1 MAVLLS
7 GFWTIFKPVLVAER
21 PQRRHK
27 RRRRSSG
34 PGPFMDNIIAHY
46 RLRAGDAKEAAD
58 RAQKIAVEQSVEC
71 PLGAVRDSRIRD
83 EVVGKV
89 LEIRPA
95 PGGLFDVAVELCA
108 KTVGRDAG
116 QLVNMLF
123 GNTSMH
129 ADVSL
134 EDAEIPERLLDVFG
148 GPNHGLAGV
157 RSLAGAARRAMTC
170 SALKPQGMSAQEL
183 AALAREFAR
192 GGVDFIKDDH
202 GLADQE
208 YSPFVDRV
216 PACAAVM
223 REAERETG
231 RLTHYIPSLW
241 GSFDEIDRRLELAA
255 REGLS
260 AAMLAPA
267 LIGASNLVAL
277 KRKHPHFA
285 FFAHPSFTGGA
296 RISPQLYNKLYRIF
310 GADAVIFPTFGG
322 RFGYSKD
329 TCRRVAD
336 AARGPLGRLRP
347 AAPAPAGG
355 LTLKRVAETLDF
367 YGPDAMLLIG
377 GDLLL
382 AERHE
387 LAGETAAFVRAVE
400 TFSLSES

>member
-1 MAVLLS
+1 
-7 GFWTIFKPVLVAER
+7 
-21 PQRRHK
+21 
-27 RRRRSSG
+27 
-34 PGPFMDNIIAHY
+34 MDNIIAHY
-46 RLRAGDAKEAAD
+46 RLRAADAREAAD

-71 PLGAVRDSRIRD
+71 PLKAVRDPRIRD
-83 EVVGKV
+83 EIVGKV

-95 PGGLFDVAVELCA
+95 PDGLFDIIVELCA
-108 KTVGRDAG
+108 ETVGRDAG
-116 QLVNMLF
+116 QLINMLF

-134 EDAEIPERLLDVFG
+134 EDAEIPERLLDVFA
-148 GPNHGLAGV
+148 GPNHGLEGV
-157 RSLAGAARRAMTC
+157 RELAGAARRPMTC
-170 SALKPQGMSAQEL
+170 SALKPQGMAPRDL

-202 GLADQE
+202 GLADQD
-208 YSPFVDRV
+208 YSPFAERV
-216 PACAAVM
+216 PACAAAM

-241 GSFDEIDRRLELAA
+241 GSFEEIDRRLELAA
-255 REGLS
+255 REGLR

-267 LIGASNLVAL
+267 LIGASDFVAL
-277 KRKHPHFA
+277 KRKHSRFA

-322 RFGYSKD
+322 RFGYSKE
-329 TCRRVAD
+329 TCRAIAKSVRD
-336 AARGPLGRLRP
+336 PLGRLRP
-347 AAPAPAGG
+347 AAPVPAGG
-355 LTLKRVAETLDF
+355 LTLARVAETLDF
-367 YGPDAMLLIG
+367 YGPDTMLLIG

-382 AERHE
+382 AELNE

-400 TFSLSES
+400 THQFGES

>member
-1 MAVLLS
+1 
-7 GFWTIFKPVLVAER
+7 
-21 PQRRHK
+21 
-27 RRRRSSG
+27 
-34 PGPFMDNIIAHY
+34 MDDIIAHY
-46 RLRAGDAKEAAD
+46 RLRADDAKEAAD
-58 RAQKIAVEQSVEC
+58 RAQKIAIEQSVEC
-71 PLGAVRDSRIRD
+71 PLDAVRDPCIRN
-83 EVVGKV
+83 EIVGKV
-89 LEIRPA
+89 LQVRPA
-95 PGGLFDVAVELCA
+95 PDGLFDIAIELCA

-116 QLVNMLF
+116 QLINMLF

-134 EDAEIPERLLDVFG
+134 EDAEIPERLLDAFG

-157 RSLAGAARRAMTC
+157 RALAGAPRRALTC
-170 SALKPQGMSAQEL
+170 SALKPQGMAPKEL

-202 GLADQE
+202 GLADQD
-208 YSPFVDRV
+208 YSPFAERV
-216 PACAAVM
+216 PACAAAM

-241 GSFDEIDRRLELAA
+241 GSFEEIDRRLELAE
-255 REGLS
+255 REGLR

-267 LIGASNLVAL
+267 LIGVSDFVAL
-277 KRKHPHFA
+277 KRRRPRFA

-296 RISPQLYNKLYRIF
+296 RVSPQLYNKLYRIF

-322 RFGYSKD
+322 RFGYGRE
-329 TCRRVAD
+329 TCQAITE

-355 LTLKRVAETLDF
+355 LTLRRVAETLDF
-367 YGPDAMLLIG
+367 YGPDTMLLIG

-400 TFSLSES
+400 TFSFGGS